1 MKRSFVGFGFG
12 AIQGGLFLPEVQKS
26 GNFDRLVVAEVD
38 ADLVQALR
46 SAKGCFSCNVAEKD
60 GVRIEKIE
68 GVEILNP
75 LVQADRERLVHAV
88 AEASELCTALPSYQ
102 LYDLGMASVSRLLAE
117 GFSKKMTQKE
127 LPSAVVYA
135 AENDDRAA
143 SRLQETCLKYYPSGF
158 ANRAVFSE
166 TVIGKMCSVVSDE
179 NRIQEENLVRW
190 VMGSNRA
197 LLVEAFDQVF
207 VEDRIPEGFER
218 GLKQVIAKPDLYPFA
233 SAKFLGQNAI
243 HATLGYFAEEA
254 GLTYMSDL
262 RSNPELVSRGME
274 AFIGEAMPGLLHRFS
289 QVEDAL
295 FTEDGFAKHAKATVE
310 RMLNPFLADPVARV
324 TRDPVRKLGWDDR
337 LVGSIRLAH
346 DSGVQPRQLGRAA
359 KLALNRACQEK
370 GWGDPRLALDQI
382 WSEVPAEKTAAIREL
397 ILG

>member
-12 AIQGGLFLPEVQKS
+12 AIQGGLFLPEVQNS

-46 SAKGCFSCNVAEKD
+46 STKGCFSCNVAEKD

-75 LVQADRERLVHAV
+75 LVQADRKRLVQAV

-102 LYDLGMASVSRLLAE
+102 LYDLGVASVSRLLAE
-117 GFSKKMTQKE
+117 GLSKKMTQSE

-179 NRIQEENLVRW
+179 NRIQEENLVRL
-190 VMGSNRA
+190 VMG
-197 LLVEAFDQVF
+197 
-207 VEDRIPEGFER
+207 
-218 GLKQVIAKPDLYPFA
+218 
-233 SAKFLGQNAI
+233 
-243 HATLGYFAEEA
+243 
-254 GLTYMSDL
+254 
-262 RSNPELVSRGME
+262 
-274 AFIGEAMPGLLHRFS
+274 
-289 QVEDAL
+289 
-295 FTEDGFAKHAKATVE
+295 
-310 RMLNPFLADPVARV
+310 
-324 TRDPVRKLGWDDR
+324 
-337 LVGSIRLAH
+337 
-346 DSGVQPRQLGRAA
+346 
-359 KLALNRACQEK
+359 
-370 GWGDPRLALDQI
+370 
-382 WSEVPAEKTAAIREL
+382 
-397 ILG
+397 